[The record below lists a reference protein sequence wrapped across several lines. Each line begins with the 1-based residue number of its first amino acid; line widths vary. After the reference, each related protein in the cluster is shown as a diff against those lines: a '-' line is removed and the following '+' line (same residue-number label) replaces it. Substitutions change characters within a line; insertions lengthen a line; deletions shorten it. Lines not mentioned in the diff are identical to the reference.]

1 MSIYP
6 TREAYARKVW
16 ASLDS
21 ATRADHIAAWHDVV
35 EFGPVV
41 PFYGWL
47 ADNMDAR
54 HNGTVTFTAVEGGY
68 LVDDE
73 AGTPVNNAPKAV
85 GQLRRCT
92 EGHGATGNAATV
104 YGHFGSNRTCIRL
117 HGTRIWVYD
126 PGWEGKRA

>member
-1 MSIYP
+1 MNIYP

-21 ATRADHIAAWHDVV
+21 DTRADHIAAWHDVV

-73 AGTPVNNAPKAV
+73 AGT
-85 GQLRRCT
+85 L
-92 EGHGATGNAATV
+92 
-104 YGHFGSNRTCIRL
+104 
-117 HGTRIWVYD
+117 
-126 PGWEGKRA
+126 